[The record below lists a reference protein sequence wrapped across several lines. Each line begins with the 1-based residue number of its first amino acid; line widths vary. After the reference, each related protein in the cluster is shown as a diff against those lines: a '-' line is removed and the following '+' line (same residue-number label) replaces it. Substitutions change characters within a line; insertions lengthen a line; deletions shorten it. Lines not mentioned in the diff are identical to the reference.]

1 MVQPDVPN
9 DLIQDFA
16 SQIDDQLKD
25 NYDEYGPGT
34 EEEFIE
40 DIIDLLDNIW
50 ATDRTQ
56 YLIHSKSKEL
66 HQSPYISFYGIN
78 NFPKTYIEL
87 GDILV
92 VVNFHLANRIVHRQ
106 AFISQVKCIRN
117 SDKGYATWDVDKT
130 QFYFVKQRPKFC
142 LHFDP
147 QAGPYDLSGTTQT
160 FLNCSFISDVHRPF
174 LYAPADMD
182 KFMRE
187 MANEHRFNYGLNPP
201 SPQRYLL
208 TTLKRLIRRRYGTEY
223 ASGSPEFDLIKD
235 IYRYGNLG
243 SSTTQNKIADGG
255 QETDDNAEFGII
267 EVNVLGDDSLVFDT
281 DIQWEASSEDR
292 EERDDIGFRIA
303 ELIGQKEYSGPTL
316 Y

>member
-9 DLIQDFA
+9 DLVQDFA
-16 SQIDDQLKD
+16 SQIEDQLK
-25 NYDEYGPGT
+25 NEYDEYGPGT
-34 EEEFIE
+34 EEEFI
-40 DIIDLLDNIW
+40 DDVVDLLDNIW
-50 ATDRTQ
+50 ATDGTQ

-78 NFPKTYIEL
+78 NFPRKYIEL

-92 VVNFHLANRIVHRQ
+92 IVNFHLGNRVIHRQ
-106 AFISQVKCIRN
+106 GFISQVKCIRN
-117 SDKGYATWDVDKT
+117 SDKGYATWEVDKT
-130 QFYFVKQRPKFC
+130 QFHFVKERPKFC
-142 LHFDP
+142 LQFDP
-147 QAGPYDLSGTTQT
+147 QAGPYDLSETTQT
-160 FLNCSFISDVHRPF
+160 FLNCSFVSDVHRPF

-182 KFMRE
+182 EFMRE

-223 ASGSPEFDLIKD
+223 ESASPEFDLIKD

-243 SSTTQNKIADGG
+243 SSTTRNKITDGG
-255 QETDDNAEFGII
+255 QVSDDGAGFGII
-267 EVNVLGDDSLVFDT
+267 ELTVLDDDSLVYDA
-281 DIQWEASSEDR
+281 DIQREASSVDP
-292 EERDDIGFRIA
+292 EERANIGFRVA
-303 ELIGQKEYSGPTL
+303 ELIGQKEYDGPTL